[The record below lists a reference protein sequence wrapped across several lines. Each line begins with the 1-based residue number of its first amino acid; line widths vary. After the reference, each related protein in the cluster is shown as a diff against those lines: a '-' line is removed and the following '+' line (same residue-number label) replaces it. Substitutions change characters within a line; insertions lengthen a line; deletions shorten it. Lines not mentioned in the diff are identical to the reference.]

1 MNRLVFHIFCRLL
14 QTFCERRMRMDHVG
28 DLGDRRSQLYGKRTL
43 MDQIRVMRAD
53 DVNASKIAM

>member
-1 MNRLVFHIFCRLL
+1 
-14 QTFCERRMRMDHVG
+14 MRMDHVG